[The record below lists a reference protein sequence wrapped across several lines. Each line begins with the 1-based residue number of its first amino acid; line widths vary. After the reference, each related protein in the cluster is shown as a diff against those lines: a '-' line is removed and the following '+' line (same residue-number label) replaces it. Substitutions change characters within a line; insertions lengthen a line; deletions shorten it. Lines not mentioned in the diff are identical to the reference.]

1 MSTTTDSRYDDFGA
15 IRSSSRRHNAQILG
29 RGLVMS
35 ESTCPVCFSAPEQFR
50 EELDRDRCYLICPWC
65 GTFSVTRTAE
75 GMLRFEIDRSEA
87 GKLRLGPRGDR
98 RRANASAWLR
108 ANQNR
113 EWQEDPLTSDEIEKL
128 ASLPTPTVLERADK
142 LLLALDKETTFVG
155 ERHDLEEASWWAASW
170 CEDATE
176 TENLA
181 RLMQSMGWIESVA
194 ASASAFPVMISA
206 GGWQRLEDLRRRGAG
221 SEQGFV
227 AMSFSGE
234 MRPIYENALAPAI
247 TDAGYHPHRVDRREF
262 EGKIDDEI
270 VAQIRRSRFV
280 IADFTGHRYGV
291 YWEAGFGAGL
301 GLPVFLTCRKD
312 EMEKLHFDVRQY
324 NCIDWETGEG
334 LRERL
339 AKRIEA
345 VLGRGP
351 AVRPATS

>member
-1 MSTTTDSRYDDFGA
+1 
-15 IRSSSRRHNAQILG
+15 
-29 RGLVMS
+29 MS
-35 ESTCPVCFSAPEQFR
+35 ESTCPVCFLTPEKIH
-50 EELDRDRCYLICPWC
+50 EDLHRDRWYVVCPRC
-65 GTFSVTRTAE
+65 GRFSFTRTAE
-75 GMLRFEIDRSEA
+75 PMLSAEIDRSET
-87 GKLRLGPRGDR
+87 GKFRLGTRGDR

-108 ANQNR
+108 ANQDR
-113 EWQEDPLTSDEIEKL
+113 EWQEHPLTSDEIEKL

-142 LLLALDKETTFVG
+142 LLLALDGETTFVG
-155 ERHDLEEASWWAASW
+155 ERHDLEEARWWAASW
-170 CEDATE
+170 CGDATE

-181 RLMQSMGWIESVA
+181 RLMQSMGWIEPVA

-206 GGWQRLEDLRRRGAG
+206 GGWQRLEELRRRSAG

-227 AMSFSGE
+227 AMSFGGE
-234 MRPIYENALAPAI
+234 MRPVYDTALAPAI
-247 TDAGYHPHRVDRREF
+247 TDAGYQPHRVDRREF

-280 IADFTGHRYGV
+280 VADFTGHRYGV

-324 NCIDWETGEG
+324 NCIDWETGDE

-345 VLGRGP
+345 VIGRGP
-351 AVRPATS
+351 VVRPATG